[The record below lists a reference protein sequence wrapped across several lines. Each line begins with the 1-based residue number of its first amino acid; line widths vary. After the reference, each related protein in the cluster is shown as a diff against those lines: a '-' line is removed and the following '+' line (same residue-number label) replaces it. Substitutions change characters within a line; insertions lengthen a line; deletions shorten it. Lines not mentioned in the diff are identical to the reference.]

1 MSETNPN
8 NTNNKTREI
17 KRIIMEYRR
26 YRLLG
31 GTYFFTINL
40 LNRKSS
46 LLTDHADVL
55 KQAFSYVKQK
65 HPFEIPAIVVL
76 PEHMHLIME
85 LPEGDDGFPKRIML
99 IKQYFSRQIP
109 KIESIKTSRLNKGE
123 RGIWQRRYWE
133 HCIRDEQDYQHH
145 VDYIHINPV
154 KHGLVSRASDW
165 QYSSIH
171 QYIKRGIY
179 PENWAADIKLFVG
192 D

>member
-1 MSETNPN
+1 
-8 NTNNKTREI
+8 
-17 KRIIMEYRR
+17 MEYRR
-26 YRLLG
+26 YRLTG
-31 GTYFFTINL
+31 GTYFFTLNL

-46 LLTDHADVL
+46 LLTNHANIL
-55 KQAFSYVKQK
+55 KEAFVYVKQR

-76 PEHMHLIME
+76 PDHIHLIMQ
-85 LPEGDDGFPKRIML
+85 LPEGDDDFPKRIML
-99 IKQYFSRQIP
+99 IKQYFSRRIP
-109 KIESIKTSRLNKGE
+109 KTENIKASRQNKGE

-154 KHGLVSRASDW
+154 KHGWVKRASDW

-179 PENWAADIKLFVG
+179 PENWAIEIELFVG

>member
-1 MSETNPN
+1 
-8 NTNNKTREI
+8 
-17 KRIIMEYRR
+17 MEYRR
-26 YRLLG
+26 YKLAG

-40 LNRKSS
+40 LNRKGC
-46 LLTDHADVL
+46 LLTAHADIL
-55 KQAFSYVKQK
+55 KQAFSYVKQR
-65 HPFEIPAIVVL
+65 HPFEIHAIVVL

-85 LPEGDDGFPKRIML
+85 LPENDDDFPKRIML
-99 IKQYFSRQIP
+99 IKQYFSRHIV
-109 KIESIKTSRLNKGE
+109 KTEAIKKSRQNKGE

-133 HCIRDEQDYQHH
+133 HCIRDEQDFQHH

-154 KHGLVSRASDW
+154 KHGLVNRASDW

-179 PENWAADIKLFVG
+179 PENWATDIELFAD

>member
-1 MSETNPN
+1 
-8 NTNNKTREI
+8 
-17 KRIIMEYRR
+17 MEYRR
-26 YRLLG
+26 YRLIG

-46 LLTDHADVL
+46 LLTEHANIL
-55 KQAFSYVKQK
+55 KEAFAYVKQR

-76 PEHMHLIME
+76 PDHIHFIME
-85 LPEGDDGFPKRIML
+85 LPDNDDDFPKRIML
-99 IKQYFSRQIP
+99 IKQYFSRQMP
-109 KIESIKTSRLNKGE
+109 KTENIKASRTNKGE

-154 KHGLVSRASDW
+154 KHGLVNRASDW

-179 PENWAADIKLFVG
+179 LENWASDIELFT
-192 D
+192 DD

>member
-1 MSETNPN
+1 
-8 NTNNKTREI
+8 
-17 KRIIMEYRR
+17 MEYRR

-40 LNRKSS
+40 LNRKSG
-46 LLTDHADVL
+46 LLTDHADIL
-55 KQAFSYVKQK
+55 KQAFSYVKQR
-65 HPFEIPAIVVL
+65 HPFEIPAIVFL
-76 PEHMHLIME
+76 PEHIHLIMA
-85 LPEGDDGFPKRIML
+85 LPEGDDDFPKRIML

-109 KIESIKTSRLNKGE
+109 KIESIKNSRQGKGE

-133 HCIRDEQDYQHH
+133 HCIRDEQDYQRH

-154 KHGLVSRASDW
+154 KHGWVNRASDW

-179 PENWAADIKLFVG
+179 PENWAAEIELFA
-192 D
+192 DD